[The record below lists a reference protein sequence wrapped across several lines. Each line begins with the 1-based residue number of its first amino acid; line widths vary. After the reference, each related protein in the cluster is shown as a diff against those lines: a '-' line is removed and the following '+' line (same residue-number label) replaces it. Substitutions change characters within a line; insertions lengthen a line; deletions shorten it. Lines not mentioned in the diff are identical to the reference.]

1 MQLRIE
7 HDPSD
12 PRRTRVTN
20 AVTGEVM
27 TGIHQ
32 ITFVHRIGQLPV
44 ITLEFITPNVAV
56 DVRGGR

>member
-20 AVTGEVM
+20 MVTGEVL

-32 ITFVHRIGQLPV
+32 ITFVHRIGMLPV
-44 ITLEFITPNVAV
+44 ITLEFITPSVLV